1 MTMGIKKKQLKMLK
15 ESAKYQ
21 LTTLHTSDIHKNK
34 FKASFLQFDGY
45 TDLFSTI
52 ESLINVCILASHVE
66 GDFNDPG
73 LDIRKTLELANQLL
87 PFDEG
92 EFLDQA
98 YCLFVQNKLK

>member
-1 MTMGIKKKQLKMLK
+1 MGIKKKQLKMLK
-15 ESAKYQ
+15 ESAKYK
-21 LTTLHTSDIHKNK
+21 LTTLNNSDIHKDK
-34 FKASFLQFDGY
+34 FKPAFLQFDGY

-73 LDIRKTLELANQLL
+73 LDIRKTLELANQLF

-92 EFLDQA
+92 EFLDEA
-98 YCLFVQNKLK
+98 YCLFVQKD

>member
-1 MTMGIKKKQLKMLK
+1 MGTKKKHLKMLK
-15 ESAKYQ
+15 ESAKYK
-21 LTTLHTSDIHKNK
+21 LITLHPSDIHKNK

-45 TDLFSTI
+45 ADLFSTI
-52 ESLINVCILASHVE
+52 ESLINVCILANHVE

-92 EFLDQA
+92 EFLDEA
-98 YCLFVQNKLK
+98 FGLFVQNI

>member
-1 MTMGIKKKQLKMLK
+1 MGIDKKHLKMFK
-15 ESAKYQ
+15 ESAKYK
-21 LTTLHTSDIHKNK
+21 LTTLNNSDLHKDK
-34 FKASFLQFDGY
+34 FKPAFLQFDGY

-87 PFDEG
+87 PFDKG
-92 EFLDQA
+92 EFLDEA
-98 YCLFVQNKLK
+98 YGLFVQKD